1 MTKPNLL
8 YITPVAPSPTGGGLA
23 MRAYHNLLAL
33 AGKFSIYLLI
43 VPPGLKNPILH
54 TCLSQLCHRITCI
67 RVGPFHDFPALVRLI
82 ATRVWA
88 KLVPLGLTNP
98 PELRFVSRRRI
109 KAVAQVYRGID
120 FKVIHVHRL
129 YMLPYVNLFMN
140 QAFSGISQLDLD
152 EIESLTRRSLSQ
164 LCLVNEN
171 KRMAHQLSYEAN
183 LYEKIERKFLT
194 RFERIFVCSDV
205 DRVAISTQYGCDQ
218 AEVVPNVYQ
227 VPRVTQQKPPL
238 PPFTFLFVGYFGYYP
253 NLDGLIFLC
262 EQILP
267 MIRQNADTA
276 FLIKVVGRGIPKKL
290 AERFSTLSEIELVG
304 SVRSVSSFYV
314 ASHAALVPIRAGGG
328 TRIKVL
334 EAFAYR
340 IPVVSTPK
348 GVEGLAVLHEKHVLV
363 GSTAEL
369 FALQCCRLMTN
380 SELGE
385 EISQSS
391 FSLLNKDYILD
402 VAKQVVCQK

>member
-1 MTKPNLL
+1 M
-8 YITPVAPSPTGGGLA
+8 
-23 MRAYHNLLAL
+23 
-33 AGKFSIYLLI
+33 
-43 VPPGLKNPILH
+43 
-54 TCLSQLCHRITCI
+54 
-67 RVGPFHDFPALVRLI
+67 
-82 ATRVWA
+82 
-88 KLVPLGLTNP
+88 
-98 PELRFVSRRRI
+98 

-129 YMLPYVNLFMN
+129 YMLPYANLFMN
-140 QAFSGISQLDLD
+140 QAFLGISQLDLD

-164 LCLVNEN
+164 LYLVNEN

-183 LYEKIERKFLT
+183 LYEEIERKFLT
-194 RFERIFVCSDV
+194 RFVRIFVCSDV
-205 DRVAISTQYGCDQ
+205 DRPAISNQYGCDQ
-218 AEVVPNVYQ
+218 IEVVPNVYQ
-227 VPRVTQQKPPL
+227 VPRITQQKSPP

-290 AERFSTLSEIELVG
+290 AERFSTLSEIELFG
-304 SVRSVSSFYV
+304 SVRSVTSFYL

-348 GVEGLAVLHEKHVLV
+348 GVEGLAVSHEKHILV

-380 SELGE
+380 SELRK
-385 EISQSS
+385 EISQSA

-402 VAKQVVCQK
+402 AVKQVVCQK

>member
-1 MTKPNLL
+1 
-8 YITPVAPSPTGGGLA
+8 
-23 MRAYHNLLAL
+23 MRSYHNLLAL

-43 VPPGLKNPILH
+43 VPPGLKNPILD
-54 TCLSQLCHRITCI
+54 TCLSQLCRRMTCI

-82 ATRVWA
+82 ATKVCA
-88 KLVPLGLTNP
+88 KLVPLALTNP
-98 PELRFVSRRRI
+98 PELRFVSRRRM

-129 YMLPYVNLFMN
+129 YMLPYANLFMN
-140 QAFSGISQLDLD
+140 QAFLGISQLDLD

-164 LCLVNEN
+164 LYLVNEN

-183 LYEKIERKFLT
+183 LYEEIERKFLT

-205 DRVAISTQYGCDQ
+205 DRPAISNQYGCDQ
-218 AEVVPNVYQ
+218 IEVVPNVYQ
-227 VPRVTQQKPPL
+227 VPRITQQKSPP

-290 AERFSTLSEIELVG
+290 AERFSTLSEIELFG
-304 SVRSVSSFYV
+304 SVRSVTSFYL

-348 GVEGLAVLHEKHVLV
+348 GVEGLAVSHEKHILV

-380 SELGE
+380 SELRK
-385 EISQSS
+385 EISQSA

-402 VAKQVVCQK
+402 AVKQVVCQK

>member
-1 MTKPNLL
+1 
-8 YITPVAPSPTGGGLA
+8 

-54 TCLSQLCHRITCI
+54 TCLSQLCQRMTCI

-82 ATRVWA
+82 ASKVCA

-120 FKVIHVHRL
+120 FKVVHVYRL
-129 YMLPYVNLFMN
+129 YMLPYANLFMN
-140 QAFSGISQLDLD
+140 QAFSGTSQLDLD

-164 LCLVNEN
+164 LYLVNEN
-171 KRMAHQLSYEAN
+171 KRMAHQLTYEAN
-183 LYEKIERKFLT
+183 LYEKMERDFLPS
-194 RFERIFVCSDV
+194 FERIFLCSDV
-205 DRVAISTQYGCDQ
+205 DRSAISAQYGCDQ
-218 AEVVPNVYQ
+218 VEVVPNVYQ
-227 VPRVTQQKPPL
+227 VPRITQQKSPL

-262 EQILP
+262 EQIVP
-267 MIRQNADTA
+267 MIRQNANTA

-290 AERFSTLSEIELVG
+290 AERFSTLSEIELIG
-304 SVRSVSSFYV
+304 SVRSVTSLYL
-314 ASHAALVPIRAGGG
+314 ASRAALVPIRAGGG

-348 GVEGLAVLHEKHVLV
+348 GVEGLAVLHQKHVLV
-363 GSTAEL
+363 ASTAEL

-385 EISQSS
+385 EISESA
-391 FSLLNKDYILD
+391 FSLLNKYYILD
-402 VAKQVVCQK
+402 AAKQVVCQK